1 MIPDERFSSVA
12 YRGSLLNP
20 WSRDR
25 KISHHWGP
33 VQIQDPSQGL
43 LVKLWT
49 LRAVGGSAVL
59 SAPGSTTVTLFT
71 RSVDIDNVNLAFDQN
86 GRPCVCFE
94 EEGGGAYLY
103 WFDPVPNEPTF
114 MVISGDAVSPRITL
128 DDARAF
134 NGANSDVILAYVRAG
149 IIRYRRQR
157 DRFQDEY
164 TPLIGVGG
172 SPAPATGLSHVS
184 MNSNLRLEFLTEDGG
199 GNEPWTLADVVVDL
213 LGRSDIPP
221 QHIDER
227 NLYRHTVEGYRIA
240 NQGGA
245 DSNIA
250 PLTQAWFF
258 DPGEWDKKLRFVPRG
273 GEPVAHLS
281 FDDLLER
288 EDSPFQIERVQEVE
302 LLRKVNVTM
311 VDSTAGWI
319 ANKQTAERRSATIKA
334 VGEQSTIMPI
344 TAHPD
349 FTATVATKRLRIP
362 WGEPYK
368 FKFALGTPWSALT
381 PTDIVTMTDKRGRK
395 HTIRLG
401 QIGEDYGRFE
411 FESTNNAGWVY
422 KQTATG
428 AASPSWNPTV
438 PGQIGDT
445 TLIVLDIPVLYDQDD
460 ELGYYVA
467 VYGEGEGWRGAQAQ
481 MRVAA
486 AGGGQRSWEISASS
500 TVGKVATALL
510 PERDGEYLSN
520 QKFHVQM
527 LDGQLASSTRAGLL
541 NGANLAAVQ
550 RADGSWELLQFQTVV
565 NLGSGLYELSGLVRG
580 RYATDPEAV
589 AEDGWF
595 VLIDGGVSFVQVQ
608 RSMVGQPLQYRAISY
623 GSNADDVDWNEIVM
637 SNMMS
642 QDEWPAHMLRA
653 TRDGGNVTVTWIDRG
668 RLGNGLVPYHSKYF
682 DGFQV
687 AYSDGPVIRV
697 AQGTNSH
704 SRSGVPANV
713 TITVSPL
720 NRATMIVG
728 RGRSIT
734 V

>member
-1 MIPDERFSSVA
+1 MIPEERFSSTA

-25 KISHHWGP
+25 KVSYHYGP
-33 VQIQDPSQGL
+33 AQVQDPSQGL

-49 LRAVGGSAVL
+49 LRAVGESAVL
-59 SAPGSTTVTLFT
+59 SAPGSPTATLFT

-114 MVISGDAVSPRITL
+114 MAISGDAVSPRITL

-227 NLYRHTVEGYRIA
+227 NLYRYTVEGYRIA

-273 GEPVAHLS
+273 GEPVAHLT

-428 AASPSWNPTV
+428 AGAPTWNPTV
-438 PGQIGDT
+438 PGQVGDT

-460 ELGYYVA
+460 ELGFYVA
-467 VYGEGEGWRGAQAQ
+467 TYGEGEGWRGAQAY
-481 MRVAA
+481 MRIAVF
-486 AGGGQRSWEISASS
+486 GGPTRQWEITSSS
-500 TVGKVATALL
+500 TVGKTVTSLA
-510 PERDGEYLSN
+510 PERDGEYLSD
-520 QKFHVQM
+520 QKFQVQM
-527 LDGQLASSTRAGLL
+527 LDGQLSTVTRDAVL
-541 NGANLAAVQ
+541 NGANLAAMQ
-550 RADGSWELLQFQTVV
+550 RADESWELVQFQTATH
-565 NLGSGLYELSGLVRG
+565 LGNGLYELSGLVRG
-580 RYATDPEAV
+580 RYATEPDTIPEDA
-589 AEDGWF
+589 WF
-595 VLIDGGVSFVQVQ
+595 VLMDGGVTFVQIQ
-608 RSMVGQPLQYRAISY
+608 RSMVGRPIMYRAVSY
-623 GSNADDVDWNEIVM
+623 GQNGDDTGWSNFHVEYP
-637 SNMMS
+637 MS
-642 QDEWPAHMLRA
+642 QDEWPVHMLRG
-653 TRDGGNVTVTWIDRG
+653 TRSGGDVTVTWIDRG
-668 RLGNGLVPYHSKYF
+668 RLGSSAAPYHSKYF
-682 DGFQV
+682 DGFSV
-687 AYSDGPVIRV
+687 AYSDGPSYTVND
-697 AQGTNSH
+697 GSNSH
-704 SRSGVPANV
+704 TRSGVPANT
-713 TITVSPL
+713 TITVRPR
-720 NRATMIVG
+720 NRATMKLG

-734 V
+734 L